1 MKKLLLGI
9 LILAAASA
17 LSASDL
23 ITRIRVVD
31 TTGTANQEALEQIV
45 YSAIG
50 TKVGENL
57 SLPQLSKDVSALV
70 KTRGIDDV
78 QTKVAEQDDGTL
90 MVTFFISPRQ
100 RISDIQVRG
109 CEQFSEKKILRLLK
123 TKTGSMV
130 DEIAQAADRKRIVE
144 KYEKA
149 GYYGTTVGQELTPD
163 AENPGG
169 LVLTYIVDEHP
180 RAKLKGTA
188 FKGNTV
194 FSDSE
199 LSSALVTKLM
209 FGSYNRAFGPVTS
222 PNAWICSDDAVVAA
236 YDADPLCG
244 FDATV
249 GLARDLL
256 TGVGMNEQQENLD
269 KMNKQLPIMFI
280 SGCKDPV
287 GGMAK
292 GVLKCIDAFKRSGM
306 KDITIKLYPEG
317 RHEML
322 NERNKDEVYQDV
334 LTWLER

>member
-1 MKKLLLGI
+1 MSQMIDFTLPSSAPGRMLHAFRCVPEGEVRAVLQLSHGMVEFIDRYKPLAEYLAARGILVTGNDHLGHGGSIRTRADYGYFAEPDGNRAVLDDLHAMTVLTKQLYPGVPYFLLGHSMGSF
-9 LILAAASA
+9 L
-17 LSASDL
+17 
-23 ITRIRVVD
+23 
-31 TTGTANQEALEQIV
+31 
-45 YSAIG
+45 
-50 TKVGENL
+50 
-57 SLPQLSKDVSALV
+57 
-70 KTRGIDDV
+70 
-78 QTKVAEQDDGTL
+78 
-90 MVTFFISPRQ
+90 
-100 RISDIQVRG
+100 
-109 CEQFSEKKILRLLK
+109 LRTYLY
-123 TKTGSMV
+123 T
-130 DEIAQAADRKRIVE
+130 
-144 KYEKA
+144 Y
-149 GYYGTTVGQELTPD
+149 PD
-163 AENPGG
+163 AVDKAVISGTGWEDPMKVRMGK
-169 LVLTYIVDEHP
+169 LVC
-180 RAKLKGTA
+180 KLEEARIGEK
-188 FKGNTV
+188 NT
-194 FSDSE
+194 
-199 LSSALVTKLM
+199 SALVTKLM